1 MPMTVYSSGL
11 QYLCMSRVML
21 VLLLCMLE
29 AAQKLPLQVT
39 ETTAHLL
46 SEYRAEAN
54 THGMQ

>member
-1 MPMTVYSSGL
+1 
-11 QYLCMSRVML
+11 ML